1 MRAGE
6 LLDDVP
12 AHLGSSRIIS
22 DHLGSSRVAR
32 ISCLTTCLLAH
43 DCVLAYPHDS
53 SPATRSEGGSVPVV
67 CRRLTTLLHSLLTN
81 RRRAAVVSVN
91 LGVTLEQ
98 SRALSALP
106 AVQRVAVARDL
117 VEKLGRA

>member
-1 MRAGE
+1 M
-6 LLDDVP
+6 
-12 AHLGSSRIIS
+12 
-22 DHLGSSRVAR
+22 
-32 ISCLTTCLLAH
+32 
-43 DCVLAYPHDS
+43 
-53 SPATRSEGGSVPVV
+53 PVV

>member
-1 MRAGE
+1 
-6 LLDDVP
+6 
-12 AHLGSSRIIS
+12 
-22 DHLGSSRVAR
+22 
-32 ISCLTTCLLAH
+32 
-43 DCVLAYPHDS
+43 
-53 SPATRSEGGSVPVV
+53 VPVV
-67 CRRLTTLLHSLLTN
+67 CRRLTPLLHSLLTN

-117 VEKLGRA
+117 VEKLGRAVRIDDAVRAPIIEVVIVTTLLLMFS